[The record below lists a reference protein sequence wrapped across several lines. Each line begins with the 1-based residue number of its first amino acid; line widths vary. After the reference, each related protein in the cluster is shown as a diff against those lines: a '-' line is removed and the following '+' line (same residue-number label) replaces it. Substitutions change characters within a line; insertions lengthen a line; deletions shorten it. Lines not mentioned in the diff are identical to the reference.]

1 MRIAILAI
9 GDELLNGDQ
18 VDTNTTAI
26 ARLLAENGYQIRE
39 SIAVGDSIDNIVA
52 ALQRL
57 VQEYEIIL
65 VTGGL
70 GPTEDD
76 RTAQAAAK
84 AFGRTLSLNDEA
96 LVQIRERFAAWG
108 RPMHPR
114 NEKQAR
120 LPARSHVLLN
130 RRGTAPG
137 FRLVVNNQATL
148 FFFPGVPSEMLSMLA
163 EHALPWL
170 HKNDPDPTPFVRRRF
185 TVYGLPEP
193 EVETRLDK
201 AELPAAVKVAFAV
214 DLPFVHVKL
223 QATGETADRLID
235 QAELKARQALGYA
248 IVGFGDETLAAV
260 TTRLL
265 ITCELSLALAESCT
279 GGMIAQQITDQ
290 PGASAILERSA
301 VTYANSAKQDWLGV
315 SAEILEGVG
324 AVSEECALAMAAGI
338 KAAADSRIGL
348 AVTGIAGPT
357 GGTPEKPIGTV
368 YIAMVTDTE
377 QQVERFC
384 FSGDRQQ
391 VRIRTTCTALDWL
404 RRLALLE
411 LASTTEKMRPQ

>member
-18 VDTNTTAI
+18 IDTNTTAI
-26 ARLLAENGYQIRE
+26 ARLLAQNGYQVRE
-39 SIAVGDSIDNIVA
+39 SVAVGDPTENIVA

-57 VQEYEIIL
+57 IQEYELIL

-76 RTAQAAAK
+76 RTAQAAAQ

-120 LPARSHVLLN
+120 LPARSHVLIN

-137 FRLVVNNQATL
+137 FRLTMNDQAIL
-148 FFFPGVPSEMLSMLA
+148 FFFPGVPSEMLPMLA
-163 EHALPWL
+163 EHTLPWL
-170 HKNDPDPTPFVRRRF
+170 QQNDPDPTPVVRRRF

-201 AELPAAVKVAFAV
+201 ADLPDAVEVAFAV
-214 DLPFVHVKL
+214 ELPFVQVKL
-223 QATGETADRLID
+223 QATGDTADRLID
-235 QAELKARQALGYA
+235 QAELKARQALGDA
-248 IVGFGDETLAAV
+248 IVSFGDETLAAV

-265 ITCELSLALAESCT
+265 ITSELSLALAESCT

-324 AVSEECALAMAAGI
+324 AVSEECAVAMAEGI
-338 KAAADSRIGL
+338 KAAAGSRIGL

-357 GGTPEKPIGTV
+357 GGTPEKPVGTV
-368 YIAMVTDTE
+368 YIAMATDTE
-377 QQVERFC
+377 QRVERFC

-391 VRIRTTCTALDWL
+391 IRIRTTCTALDWL
-404 RRLALLE
+404 RRRALQE
-411 LASTTEKMRPQ
+411 LASTAESTLTR

>member
-26 ARLLAENGYQIRE
+26 ARLLAQDGYRVRE
-39 SIAVGDSIDNIVA
+39 SVAVGDPIEDIVV

-57 VQEYEIIL
+57 AREYDVIL

-76 RTAQAAAK
+76 RTAQAAAR
-84 AFGRTLSLNDEA
+84 AFGRLLCLNDDA
-96 LVQIRERFAAWG
+96 LVQIRERFTVWG

-114 NEKQAR
+114 NEKQAL
-120 LPARSHVLLN
+120 LPARSSVLAN

-137 FRLVVNNQATL
+137 FRMIIGEDTAL
-148 FFFPGVPSEMLSMLA
+148 FFFPGVPSEMLPMLE
-163 EHALPWL
+163 EHTLPWL
-170 HKNDPDPTPFVRRRF
+170 QQNDQDPTPETRRRF

-193 EVETRLDK
+193 EVEARLDR
-201 AELPAAVKVAFAV
+201 ANLPEEVALAYAVE
-214 DLPFVHVKL
+214 LPFVQVKL
-223 QATGETADRLID
+223 QAMGSNADRLVD
-235 QAELKARQALGYA
+235 QAELRARQALGDA
-248 IVGFGDETLAAV
+248 IVSFGDETLAAV

-265 ITCELSLALAESCT
+265 ITNELSLALAESCT

-315 SAEILEGVG
+315 PAEILEGVG
-324 AVSEECALAMAAGI
+324 AVSEECAIAMAEGI
-338 KAAADSRIGL
+338 RAAAGTRIGL

-357 GGTPEKPIGTV
+357 GGTPEKPVGTV
-368 YIAMVTDTE
+368 FMAMVTGTE
-377 QQVERFC
+377 QRVERFC

-391 VRIRTTCTALDWL
+391 VRIRTTCAALDWL
-404 RRLALLE
+404 RRLALQE
-411 LASTTEKMRPQ
+411 LASTTESTLTR